1 MPLLNQTAD
10 TSGQTINFGGV
21 GGDTAGTQ
29 FALDALKQVQ
39 NSDPVDPSRIYVT
52 GASMGGQGTDQLMF
66 DHGPN
71 SATPIFA
78 AGYSMAG
85 WMVNETPQQFV
96 AAIGN
101 APMEAVHGT
110 ADTINRPG
118 WDQAVA
124 AIDPNFHLTQIQGA
138 GHDVWDPKAG
148 VPGYS
153 SDANWSWLFQQQ
165 MPGASSPPTPTPT
178 PTPTGKE
185 ITPTSGGTLTD
196 ASGNK
201 WTLTS
206 AGVVDENGTPVP
218 GGSGTSA
225 FAIVGNLYYGQDAT
239 TQDWYTYSPASQSWT
254 SSAAPVLTPTPTPTP
269 PPPPTPTPHA
279 NADRVAQRHRRARRL
294 NSRDHRCRR
303 QPLDDI
309 VHQRRP
315 GERTGGRIHRQRRRD
330 RLRQ

>member
-1 MPLLNQTAD
+1 
-10 TSGQTINFGGV
+10 
-21 GGDTAGTQ
+21 
-29 FALDALKQVQ
+29 
-39 NSDPVDPSRIYVT
+39 
-52 GASMGGQGTDQLMF
+52 MF

-85 WMVNETPQQFV
+85 TMINETPQQFV

-110 ADTINRPG
+110 ADTTNRPG

-165 MPGASSPPTPTPT
+165 MPGASTLPTPTPT
-178 PTPTGKE
+178 PTPTGNE
-185 ITPTSGGTLTD
+185 ITATSGGTLTD

-206 AGVVDENGTPVP
+206 AGVVDENGAAVP
-218 GGSGTSA
+218 GSSGTAA
-225 FAIVGNLYYGQDAT
+225 FAIVDNLYYGQDAT
-239 TQDWYTYSPASQSWT
+239 TKEWYTYSPASHSWT

-269 PPPPTPTPHA
+269 PPPPTPTPHPTP
-279 NADRVAQRHRRARRL
+279 RPQF
-294 NSRDHRCRR
+294 
-303 QPLDDI
+303 
-309 VHQRRP
+309 QRRP
-315 GERTGGRIHRQRRRD
+315 RHPTTQWCAPVRQARSPTPPATAGRYRPLTPSWRTAGRPHSPPTLPRLATSIRRCGRRTPVINGIAGPGQDGAPAMIPCRSQPPHRRQRHYPHSHAD
-330 RLRQ
+330 PDP